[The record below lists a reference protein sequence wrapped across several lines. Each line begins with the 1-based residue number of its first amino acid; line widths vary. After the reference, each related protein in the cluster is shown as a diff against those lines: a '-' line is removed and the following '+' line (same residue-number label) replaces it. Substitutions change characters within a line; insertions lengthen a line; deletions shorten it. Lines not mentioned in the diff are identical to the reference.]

1 MNLPAELSLGEFDL
15 VFNML
20 SLAIAAMFGSFV
32 YFVLARHD
40 VAPKYRPALVMS
52 SLVVGIAG
60 YHYWRIFGSWADA
73 YKLAEDGAKYVT
85 TGKPFN
91 DAYRYVDWLLT
102 VPLLV
107 AELVAVLALSRA
119 IRGPM
124 MTKLII
130 ASVLMIAFGYP
141 GEIESDNM
149 VRGIWG
155 AVATVPFC
163 YILYVLWVQ
172 LTKATETATPRVKK
186 ILSDTRLVLLGTWG
200 FYPIAYLMPQLGI
213 ADQTSTVA
221 LQVGYSIAD
230 ILAKCAYGFMIVAI
244 AKAKMEEEGI
254 SADGQVAAAEPAA
267 AVA

>member
-1 MNLPAELSLGEFDL
+1 MDLPNLTPGEFNL

-20 SLAIAAMFGSFV
+20 SLAVAAMFGSFV
-32 YFVLARHD
+32 FFVIARNQ
-40 VAPKYRPALVMS
+40 VAHKYRPALIMS

-60 YHYWRIFGSWADA
+60 YHYWRIFGSWDA
-73 YKLAEDGAKYVT
+73 AYTMQMVDGKATYVFN
-85 TGKPFN
+85 KMSPFN

-119 IRGPM
+119 VRTPM

-130 ASVLMIAFGYP
+130 ASVLMIATGYP
-141 GEIESDNM
+141 GEISSDNM
-149 VRGIWG
+149 VRGVWG

-172 LTKATETATPRVKK
+172 LTKATETASPRVKK
-186 ILSDTRLVLLGTWG
+186 LLSDTRLVLLGTWG
-200 FYPIAYLMPQLGI
+200 FYPIAYLMPQLGVD
-213 ADQTSTVA
+213 AGSATVA

-230 ILAKCAYGFMIVAI
+230 ILAKCAYGFMIYAI
-244 AKAKMEEEGI
+244 AKAKMDEEGI
-254 SADGQVAAAEPAA
+254 DADSQPVATAEAA
-267 AVA
+267 